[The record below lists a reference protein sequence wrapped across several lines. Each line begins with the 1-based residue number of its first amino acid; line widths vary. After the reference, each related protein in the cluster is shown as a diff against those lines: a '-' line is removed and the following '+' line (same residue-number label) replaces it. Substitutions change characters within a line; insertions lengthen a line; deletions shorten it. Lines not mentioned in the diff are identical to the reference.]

1 MSPRKKHAAPPVTVQ
16 RGKDHVMIVPKNTLK
31 ARAVVMGDG
40 PPVLDETAIRRA
52 EQALKALSHQFDGWM
67 EEAARNLASLRAT
80 VLEKGFGD
88 GRMAA
93 FHRAAHDIRGQATTL
108 GFPLAS
114 RVGAS
119 LCLMLE
125 ELPAEKLGA
134 QPFVTLIDQ
143 HVDAIRAITREGV
156 TKAKHPVGEALSAEL
171 EMLAERMVAN
181 AKGAVLN

>member
-1 MSPRKKHAAPPVTVQ
+1 MSARKKHAAPPVTVA
-16 RGKDHVMIVPKNTLK
+16 RGKDHELITPKNMLK

-52 EQALKALSHQFDGWM
+52 EQALKALSIQFDGWM
-67 EEAARNLASLRAT
+67 EEAARNLGTLRAAT
-80 VLEKGFGD
+80 IEKGFGD
-88 GRMAA
+88 GRLSA

-125 ELPAEKLGA
+125 ELAAEQLA
-134 QPFVTLIDQ
+134 AAPFTILIDQ

-156 TKAKHPVGEALSAEL
+156 TKAQHPVGEALSAEL